1 MITLMTDFGLQDVYV
16 GVIKGVIASHSPTTP
31 LIDLTH
37 NIAPQDCYGA
47 RFQLL
52 NAFPYFP
59 PGTIHL
65 VIVDP
70 GVGGHR
76 RAIAVQL
83 AGAYLVGPD
92 NGVFS
97 GVCDDYPVLQAVE
110 LDRPLYWRTPTPS
123 PTFHGRDIFAPA
135 AAHLAAGVPLTAL
148 GTPISPTSLKR
159 LELPPGQPTDR
170 GIEGCIQAIDHF
182 GNAITT
188 LPSSRLDNRPWQ
200 VQLGATVMPGVTT
213 YSSVPEQA
221 PLALVGSHGW
231 IEIALNQ
238 GRAEAVLGLKV
249 GQKIQLIWPQDH
261 H

>member
-1 MITLMTDFGLQDVYV
+1 MITLITDFGLQDVYV

-37 NIAPQDCYGA
+37 NILPQDCYGA

-52 NAFPYFP
+52 TAFPYFP

-70 GVGGHR
+70 GVGSHR

-83 AGAYLVGPD
+83 ARAYLVGPD

-97 GVCDDYPVLQAVE
+97 GVCDRYPVLQAVE
-110 LDRPLYWRTPTPS
+110 LDRPTYWRTPTPS

-135 AAHLAAGVPLTAL
+135 AAHLTAGIPLTAL
-148 GTPISPTSLKR
+148 GTPISPDSLKR
-159 LELPPGQPTDR
+159 LELPPCHNIASGM
-170 GIEGCIQAIDHF
+170 EGCIQAIDHF

-188 LPSSRLDNRPWQ
+188 LSADSLDSRSWHIRI
-200 VQLGATVMPGVTT
+200 GSTAIPGVTT
-213 YSSVPEQA
+213 YSSVPEKM
-221 PLALVGSHGW
+221 PLALAGSHGW
-231 IEIALNQ
+231 IEIAVNQ
-238 GRAEAVLGLKV
+238 GRAEADLGLEI
-249 GQKIQLIWPQDH
+249 GQAIQLVWP
-261 H
+261 

>member
-1 MITLMTDFGLQDVYV
+1 MITLITDFGLQDVYV
-16 GVIKGVIASHSPTTP
+16 GVMKGVIASHSPTTP

-59 PGTIHL
+59 LGTIHL

-70 GVGGHR
+70 GVGSHR

-83 AGAYLVGPD
+83 ARAYLVGPD

-97 GVCDDYPVLQAVE
+97 GVCDRYPVLQAVE
-110 LDRPLYWRTPTPS
+110 LDQPTYWRTPTPS

-135 AAHLAAGVPLTAL
+135 AAYLAAGIPLTAL
-148 GTPISPTSLKR
+148 GTPISPDSLRR
-159 LELPPGQPTDR
+159 LELPPCRSIALGM
-170 GIEGCIQAIDHF
+170 EGCIQAIDHF

-188 LPSSRLDNRPWQ
+188 LPADSLNSRPWHI
-200 VQLGATVMPGVTT
+200 QLGATAIPGATT
-213 YSSVPEQA
+213 YSSVPEQTPL
-221 PLALVGSHGW
+221 PLAGSHGW
-231 IEIALNQ
+231 IEIAVNQ
-238 GRAEAVLGLKV
+238 GRAQEVLGLEIGRAHV
-249 GQKIQLIWPQDH
+249 
-261 H
+261 